1 MTYLKLKK
9 IRKLYFGYE
18 DIARALG
25 VTADSA
31 MVSASRY
38 VAGGFLVRIKRNIYL
53 LKERWEALSVEET
66 FSLANL
72 IQVPSYVSLMTALS
86 YYEITT
92 QIQRDFIESMAIKRT
107 KRIDI
112 GGKVFSFTRMDSALY
127 FGFLRDNG
135 FFIATPEKAFLD
147 ALYLMSLKKYKFD
160 MTSIDFAKLDMD
172 KIRIMIKLFPK
183 KTQEALKKYGHL
195 TKT

>member
-1 MTYLKLKK
+1 MTYPKLKK

-25 VTADSA
+25 VTPDSA

-38 VAGGFLVRIKRNIYL
+38 VAGGFLVRIKRNLYL
-53 LKERWEALSVEET
+53 LKERWETLSEEET

-72 IQVPSYVSLMTALS
+72 IQVPSYISLMTALS

-92 QIQRDFIESMAIKRT
+92 QIQRDFIESLAIKRT
-107 KRIDI
+107 KKIEI
-112 GGKVFSFTRMDSALY
+112 SGKAFSFTRMDRALY

-160 MTSIDFAKLDMD
+160 MTSIDFSKLDMS

-183 KTQEALKKYGHL
+183 KTQEAMKKYGHL
-195 TKT
+195 AKT

>member
-1 MTYLKLKK
+1 MTYPKLKK

-25 VTADSA
+25 VTANSA

-38 VAGGFLVRIKRNIYL
+38 VAGGFLVRLKRNLYL
-53 LKERWEALSVEET
+53 LRERWEALTVEET

-72 IQVPSYVSLMTALS
+72 IEVPSYISLMTALS

-92 QIQRDFIESMAIKRT
+92 QIQRDFIESLAIKRT
-107 KRIDI
+107 KKIEI
-112 GGKVFSFTRMDSALY
+112 SGKTFSFTRMDKALY
-127 FGFLRDNG
+127 FGFVRDNG

-147 ALYLMSLKKYKFD
+147 ALYLTSFKKYRFD
-160 MTSIDFAKLDMD
+160 MTSVDFTKLDMK
-172 KIRIMIKLFPK
+172 KIKIMIKLFPK
-183 KTQEALKKYGHL
+183 KTQGALKKYGHL